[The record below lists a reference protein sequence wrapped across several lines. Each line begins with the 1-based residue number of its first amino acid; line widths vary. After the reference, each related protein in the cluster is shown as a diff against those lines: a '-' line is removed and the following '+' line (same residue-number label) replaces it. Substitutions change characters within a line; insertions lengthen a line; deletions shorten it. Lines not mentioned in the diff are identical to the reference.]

1 MQDSDAAA
9 AGPRTLRR
17 GLAVLAALRDQG
29 PDGLSVTDI
38 ARLTGIQRPTIYRL
52 LAALLDAG
60 LVLPVTGTKKYRA
73 QLAVDPDT
81 RSRDPRVRQ
90 LPVLRRLAD
99 RTGDAVFLVVRDEDD
114 SISLH
119 REIGSY
125 PVQILATYAG
135 KRQPLGVGSGGMAL
149 LAALPD
155 EVARGIVER
164 NSGRLDEYGGMTPQ
178 EMYRLIENTA
188 RAAIRWWATTPCAA
202 RWAWAARCWTRM
214 ARRCW
219 PSASPR
225 SSTACRRSASA
236 RSPAGSRPSWRGWR
250 RRPSVLSRRCERM
263 TKFIHRRQG

>member
-1 MQDSDAAA
+1 MLKVERVDHGVQSAKDPALMQ
-9 AGPRTLRR
+9 R
-17 GLAVLAALRDQG
+17 LAQDRIPLTVCPLSNLKLCVFPDLAQHNLG
-29 PDGLSVTDI
+29 T
-38 ARLTGIQRPTIYRL
+38 
-52 LAALLDAG
+52 LLDAG

-90 LPVLRRLAD
+90 LLPVLRRLAD
-99 RTGDAVFLVVRDEDD
+99 RTGDAVFLVVREEDD

-155 EVARGIVER
+155 DIARGIVER

-178 EMYRLIENTA
+178 EMYRLIENTRA
-188 RAAIRWWATTPCAA
+188 RGYSVVGNHAVRGALGVGCALLDSQGA
-202 RWAWAARCWTRM
+202 PPVSYTHLTL
-214 ARRCW
+214 
-219 PSASPR
+219 P
-225 SSTACRRSASA
+225 
-236 RSPAGSRPSWRGWR
+236 
-250 RRPSVLSRRCERM
+250 
-263 TKFIHRRQG
+263 TKA